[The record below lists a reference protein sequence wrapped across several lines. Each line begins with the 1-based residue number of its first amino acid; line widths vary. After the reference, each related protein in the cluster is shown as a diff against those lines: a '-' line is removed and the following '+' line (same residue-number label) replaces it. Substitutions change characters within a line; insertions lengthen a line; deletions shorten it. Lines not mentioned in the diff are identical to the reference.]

1 MTQDRHKEYMFSTDA
16 FMTPQMERKAEET
29 GVRKGEM
36 GWRNTF
42 ALSILAGAFIAM
54 ALFMPPR
61 SQQEQHDTWLLE
73 WSDCCPLT

>member
-42 ALSILAGAFIAM
+42 ALSILAGAFIATLPSIIVFVFTKRFIVRGI
-54 ALFMPPR
+54 ATQGLR
-61 SQQEQHDTWLLE
+61 G
-73 WSDCCPLT
+73 